1 MATDRPGDPGDDTGW
16 FFEPQSDERAE
27 LSYRGEAPHH
37 QPAPDAPVPART
49 TPPAPAT
56 PASSGAGSGLPA
68 TPATPSD
75 PDRMDDTGQA
85 TAPLVPPWAT
95 SAQAGGHTGAAAT
108 AAASA
113 GGDGAVG
120 GGRTVPPG
128 PGSTGSPNRSG
139 DGGRPSGAG
148 RAIALGTMIGFIVL
162 LLAWYFLVRDPGMQ
176 PTHATPVRSSAASVS
191 ASATPTPKPTQA
203 RATRTTARPS
213 PTVASAAP
221 SVSPTH
227 SPTPSPTSTLND
239 AANRLGWTYII
250 DGLGPVKLGL
260 NADEATDLGVLQ
272 AVPSACDDHS
282 PTDLLGATRVYSTG
296 GKVTAIDIRTAD
308 FPSGRGIRVGA
319 TLDNLKTLYGDAL
332 KNTEMTDGAA
342 SVKQWALTSNNAYV
356 AYVVDGA
363 DTVTRIAI
371 GYRGSDGSI
380 VLPLPC

>member
-85 TAPLVPPWAT
+85 TAPFVPPWAT

-113 GGDGAVG
+113 GRDGAVG

-162 LLAWYFLVRDPGMQ
+162 LLAWYFLLRTGVAWVGCVPGSRTRKYQASSNTM
-176 PTHATPVRSSAASVS
+176 TP
-191 ASATPTPKPTQA
+191 
-203 RATRTTARPS
+203 
-213 PTVASAAP
+213 
-221 SVSPTH
+221 
-227 SPTPSPTSTLND
+227 
-239 AANRLGWTYII
+239 IM
-250 DGLGPVKLGL
+250 
-260 NADEATDLGVLQ
+260 
-272 AVPSACDDHS
+272 VPSA
-282 PTDLLGATRVYSTG
+282 
-296 GKVTAIDIRTAD
+296 I
-308 FPSGRGIRVGA
+308 
-319 TLDNLKTLYGDAL
+319 AL
-332 KNTEMTDGAA
+332 PA
-342 SVKQWALTSNNAYV
+342 
-356 AYVVDGA
+356 
-363 DTVTRIAI
+363 
-371 GYRGSDGSI
+371 
-380 VLPLPC
+380 